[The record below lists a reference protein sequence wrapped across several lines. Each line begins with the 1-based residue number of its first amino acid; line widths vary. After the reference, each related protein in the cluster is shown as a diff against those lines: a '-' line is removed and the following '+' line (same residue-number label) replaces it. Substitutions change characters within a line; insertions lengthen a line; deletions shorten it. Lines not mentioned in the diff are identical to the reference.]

1 MKLNMGMTVL
11 KEAGAKWLTALY
23 DKLRTKTSIVVNG
36 FKKVGITEAVKK
48 ARETPLSDDE
58 DTERL
63 SVAEVDMDPFNNCSK
78 AEGC

>member
-1 MKLNMGMTVL
+1 M
-11 KEAGAKWLTALY
+11 TALY
-23 DKLRTKTSIVVNG
+23 DKLRTETSIVVNG

-58 DTERL
+58 D
-63 SVAEVDMDPFNNCSK
+63 PFNSCSE

>member
-1 MKLNMGMTVL
+1 MAVM

-23 DKLRTKTSIVVNG
+23 DKLRTETSIVVNG

-63 SVAEVDMDPFNNCSK
+63 SVAEVDEDPFNSCSE